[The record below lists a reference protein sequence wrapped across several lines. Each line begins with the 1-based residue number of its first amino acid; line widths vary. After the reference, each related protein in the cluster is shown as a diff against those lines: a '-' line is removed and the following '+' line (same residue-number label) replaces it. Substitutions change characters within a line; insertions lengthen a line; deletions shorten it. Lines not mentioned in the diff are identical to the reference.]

1 MRFPFE
7 ILLQFLWHDFPN
19 VTFRS
24 TFASCCLVRPTKLH
38 TTLSR
43 KRTVRKR
50 ENWLEKILNRWN
62 QRISV
67 LIVRAWSVRT
77 YGASWLRTILFRQF
91 YVWKRDMFFFNLAF
105 VPNLGTGRWKKNTHI
120 CIMGCFRLY
129 PCQKIGTIYNYMEMC
144 EGRME
149 LYLRVSQIVLTNNG
163 AWNSIPGSSRTSR
176 WIYCSCRKVWQPQ
189 ST

>member
-7 ILLQFLWHDFPN
+7 ILLQFLWHDVPN

-43 KRTVRKR
+43 QRTVRKR
-50 ENWLEKILNRWN
+50 ENWLEKNTKPLESAHF
-62 QRISV
+62 RIDCAGVVGSNV
-67 LIVRAWSVRT
+67 WCQLVENNFVS
-77 YGASWLRTILFRQF
+77 TILCMETGH
-91 YVWKRDMFFFNLAF
+91 VFFNLAF

-149 LYLRVSQIVLTNNG
+149 LYLGVSQIVLTNNG
-163 AWNSIPGSSRTSR
+163 AWHSIPGSSRTSR